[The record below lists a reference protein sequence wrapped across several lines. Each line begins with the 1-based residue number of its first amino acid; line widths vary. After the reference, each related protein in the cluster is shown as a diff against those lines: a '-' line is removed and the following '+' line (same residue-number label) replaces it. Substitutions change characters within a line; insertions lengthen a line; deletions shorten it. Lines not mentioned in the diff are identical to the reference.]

1 MKWKAK
7 TLTNQ
12 DTVETPEAEFNNSLT
27 LPSSGPAEEAQLGKF
42 AQKFH
47 LPF

>member
-7 TLTNQ
+7 TLTDQ

-27 LPSSGPAEEAQLGKF
+27 LPSSGLDEKAQLGKF

-47 LPF
+47 LQF